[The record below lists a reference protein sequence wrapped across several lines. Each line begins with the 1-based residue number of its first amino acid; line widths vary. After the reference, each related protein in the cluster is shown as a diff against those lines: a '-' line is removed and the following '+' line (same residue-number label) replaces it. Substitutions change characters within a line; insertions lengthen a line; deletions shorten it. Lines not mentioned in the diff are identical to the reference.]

1 MEVKLFGFTLLKT
14 DEKQKPLTSFVPAER
29 TNDDG
34 LTVSS
39 NFYSTSLNME
49 STAKSDSELIN
60 RYRDMSIYPEVE
72 IAIDDIVSE
81 AIVTESDGESP
92 VRLGTKNLDLS
103 DSVKEKI
110 VEEFDNVLRLLNFN
124 RMGYDIQEL
133 VCRWKIILSYYN

>member
-14 DEKQKPLTSFVPAER
+14 NEEKKQLTSFVPAES

-49 STAKSDSELIN
+49 STAKSDAELIN

-81 AIVTESDGESP
+81 AIVTESDKSP

-103 DSVKEKI
+103 DGVKNKI
-110 VEEFDNVLRLLNFN
+110 VERKNT
-124 RMGYDIQEL
+124 
-133 VCRWKIILSYYN
+133 